1 MSTKSTEYKNR
12 LRDIIGNENK
22 TAKKSVE
29 AQPKPSSKFLRTIGI
44 IISAILSLSTL
55 ATLGTLLALNIL
67 PLHYFML
74 LTVIMIVV
82 TTGFVFLNCRTKTKT
97 AIRIP
102 IFILSIVFAL
112 LNFFATSYLSQTSN
126 FFDQLKPQNTLTEHY
141 YVVVQNDS
149 EFQDIKDLE
158 HKSIQTFDEKTDIYA
173 SALEQLNSAVS
184 ANLSTVDAVSD
195 LASHLLKGQTDAI
208 FLSATYKAMLEEDD
222 ETFSNNAR
230 ILYTIEVSVD
240 VAPETQT
247 NIDVSAEPFTVLISG
262 SDAYGDISDRS
273 RSDVNMLVTVNPRT
287 HTILLTSIP
296 RDYYVQLHGT
306 TGPRDKLTHAG
317 IYGIQ
322 MSANTISNLLNVKV
336 DYYVKVNF
344 STVVNLVDTIG
355 GIDVYSDQKFVPWTN
370 RAITIPEGNVH
381 MDGATALAFA
391 RERKSYAT
399 GDRHRVQNQQAVLKA
414 IIDKVSHSTVLLTK
428 YSEILNDLSSSLE
441 TNLGK
446 DEISSLIRLQLQ
458 DMPNWQVYEYNL
470 NGSDAREVTY
480 SMGNQP
486 LYVMMPDQATV
497 EAAHNYITAVLNG
510 EPVNL

>member
-1 MSTKSTEYKNR
+1 MTTQNLKPNPSKQTQANSSSLLIVGK
-12 LRDIIGNENK
+12 II
-22 TAKKSVE
+22 T
-29 AQPKPSSKFLRTIGI
+29 
-44 IISAILSLSTL
+44 AILSASYILL
-55 ATLGTLLALNIL
+55 LGTLIQLNIL
-67 PLHYFML
+67 PTHYFIIATIIITV
-74 LTVIMIVV
+74 LTSPCIIL
-82 TTGFVFLNCRTKTKT
+82 TWRKHTRKTLK
-97 AIRIP
+97 IP
-102 IFILSIVFAL
+102 FALISIILSMIYCVIS
-112 LNFFATSYLSQTSN
+112 SYFLQTSN
-126 FFDQLKPQNTLTEHY
+126 FLSNLKPQNTLTEHY

-158 HKSIQTFDEKTDIYA
+158 HKSIQTFDEKTDIYT
-173 SALEQLNSAVS
+173 SALQQLNSAVS
-184 ANLSTVDAVSD
+184 TNLSTVDAVSD

-230 ILYTIEVSVD
+230 ILYTIEVSV
-240 VAPETQT
+240 AIEPETQT
-247 NIDVSAEPFTVLISG
+247 NIDVVTEPFTIFISG
-262 SDAYGDISDRS
+262 ADAYGGISDRS
-273 RSDVNMLVTVNPRT
+273 RSDVNMLATVNPKT

-317 IYGIQ
+317 IYGVQ
-322 MSANTISNLLNVKV
+322 MSANTISNLLNVKIN
-336 DYYVKVNF
+336 YYVKVNF

-446 DEISSLIRLQLQ
+446 DEISNLIRLQLQ